1 MKPLIHGTKGTYNV
15 HMVSSSAGKHNLQIS
30 VTKRYVNFAFIP
42 DYLYQADAY
51 MERKR
56 LVAPVNYS
64 GRITRL
70 AELDIKRERI
80 TTMQNT
86 ITALNLRLNQ
96 LGPDVLTEDEISESV
111 GILLN
116 ADDVIDIE
124 DDLLVNDNASDAPS
138 EHMDESIA
146 QTEAVNFDAQ
156 SK

>member
-1 MKPLIHGTKGTYNV
+1 
-15 HMVSSSAGKHNLQIS
+15 MVSSSAGKHNLQIS

-42 DYLYQADAY
+42 DYLHQADAY

-64 GRITRL
+64 GRITRQ

-124 DDLLVNDNASDAPS
+124 DGLLVNDNASDATS

-146 QTEAVNFDAQ
+146 QTGAVNFDAQ

>member
-1 MKPLIHGTKGTYNV
+1 
-15 HMVSSSAGKHNLQIS
+15 
-30 VTKRYVNFAFIP
+30 
-42 DYLYQADAY
+42 

-138 EHMDESIA
+138 EHWMN
-146 QTEAVNFDAQ
+146 QLHRLKQ
-156 SK
+156 